1 MRCCG
6 LIGCHHESSVRRK
19 CSHTAKQLPSWRA
32 GRGRVNAD
40 IENVPRIGMVKAKIK
55 RFDVKQDARFLVLV
69 VVDLIIG
76 VIVLVYVR

>member
-1 MRCCG
+1 
-6 LIGCHHESSVRRK
+6 
-19 CSHTAKQLPSWRA
+19 
-32 GRGRVNAD
+32 
-40 IENVPRIGMVKAKIK
+40 MVKAKIK